1 MERLRA
7 SFDEEKR
14 KNKAK
19 KKKILIII
27 FTSIFILCMAII
39 AYKVYEHYKSNKANN
54 EVREI
59 LENSNEENVQKE
71 KSRIE
76 KLNEL
81 KEINNEI
88 FALLEIKDTNINYP
102 VLFCGN
108 NDYYMKHNY
117 KKESSNDGAL
127 FIDKDYDFNKPSSN
141 ILIYG
146 HNNIG
151 SKEMFVE
158 LLKYKDESFYNTHKT
173 FNFTTS
179 DEEAEYE
186 IISVF
191 LSKVYNQS
199 DKNVFRYYYFIDA
212 KNEKEYNEYVN
223 NCKKA
228 SLYKIDATASYG
240 DQLITLSTCE
250 YSQKDGRF
258 VVVAK
263 KINKIDNET

>member
-1 MERLRA
+1 MEKLRA

-14 KNKAK
+14 KTKAK
-19 KKKILIII
+19 KKKILICF
-27 FTSIFILCMAII
+27 FTSIFIICMVII
-39 AYKVYEHYKSNKANN
+39 AYKFYEYYRSNKVNN

-59 LENSNEENVQKE
+59 IGNNNEEGNVQIE

-81 KEINNEI
+81 KKINNEI
-88 FALLEIKDTNINYP
+88 FALIEIKDTNINYP
-102 VLFCGN
+102 VLYCGN

-117 KKESSNDGAL
+117 KKENSNDGAL
-127 FIDKDYDFNKPSSN
+127 FLDKDYDFNKPSSN
-141 ILIYG
+141 LLIYG

-158 LLKYKDESFYNTHKT
+158 LLKYKDEAFYNTHKT

-228 SLYKIDATASYG
+228 SLYKIDTTANYG
-240 DQLITLSTCE
+240 DQLITLSTCD

-263 KINKIDNET
+263 KVNKINN